1 MVQSRGSLSLRQR
14 RIRAPWRKNT
24 RTGST
29 RRCCARS
36 PIHAFLSALSP
47 KRFEDDP
54 RLPAFQ
60 AGMQAFA
67 ERRSIAEN
75 PHAFDSVDH
84 LAWEC
89 GWSEARE
96 ANKQR

>member
-1 MVQSRGSLSLRQR
+1 
-14 RIRAPWRKNT
+14 
-24 RTGST
+24 
-29 RRCCARS
+29 
-36 PIHAFLSALSP
+36 
-47 KRFEDDP
+47 
-54 RLPAFQ
+54 
-60 AGMQAFA
+60 MQAFA

-96 ANKQR
+96 ANRPR